1 MTTAEGIEFRSSPTS
16 SLGVEMELS
25 IVDKESRDLRSA
37 AIEILGRLRPDHPK
51 AKHELFQSTLEVIT
65 GICSTVSEAKADLR
79 ATLDEI
85 CPVVEEMDL
94 ALMCSGTH
102 PFARWHQQ
110 DVSPNDR
117 YHHLIDAMQW
127 PARRLQICGIH
138 VHVGVRSG
146 DKAIAIANALCAYI
160 PHFLAISA
168 SSPYWEGHDTG
179 LASVRSKVFESMPT
193 AGIPHQLGSWAEFEQ
208 FLATLINAKAVQSI
222 REVWW
227 DIRPHPGFGTV
238 ELRMCDG
245 LPTLR
250 EVSAVAAL
258 AQSLVEWM
266 DSLIDRGYSLPVP
279 SPWVTRENKW
289 RASRYGI
296 DADILVN
303 EQGDLQ
309 PVSEAIRQLVEDL
322 SPVARRLGCE
332 SELLILTEILRD
344 GPSYIRQ
351 RAVITNGG
359 TTTDVVDLL
368 VEELR
373 SDRPAA

>member
-1 MTTAEGIEFRSSPTS
+1 VSSAGGVEFCASQGS

-25 IVDKESRDLRSA
+25 IVDKDSRDLRSA
-37 AIEILGRLRPDHPK
+37 AIEILDRLGHDHPK

-79 ATLDEI
+79 STLDEI
-85 CPVVEEMDL
+85 CPVIEEMDL

-110 DVSPNDR
+110 DVSPKDR

-193 AGIPHQLGSWAEFEQ
+193 AGIPHQLGSWEDFEQ

-250 EVSAVAAL
+250 EVAAVAAL

-266 DSLIDRGYSLPVP
+266 DSLIDRGYSLPMP

-289 RASRYGI
+289 RAGRHGI

-309 PVSEAIRQLVEDL
+309 PVAEAIRQLVEDL

-332 SELLILTEILRD
+332 DELVTLTEILQD
-344 GPSYIRQ
+344 GPSYVRQ
-351 RAVITNGG
+351 RAVIAGGG

>member
-1 MTTAEGIEFRSSPTS
+1 MTTTFCSSQGS

-25 IVDKESRDLRSA
+25 IIDKKSRDLRSA
-37 AIEILGRLRPDHPK
+37 AIQILDRIGVDHPK
-51 AKHELFQSTLEVIT
+51 AKHELFQSQLEIIT

-85 CPVVEEMDL
+85 CPVVEDMDL

-110 DVSPNDR
+110 DVSPNER
-117 YHHLIDAMQW
+117 YHHLIEAMQW

-168 SSPYWEGHDTG
+168 SSPFWEGHDTG
-179 LASVRSKVFESMPT
+179 LASVRSKVFEAMPT
-193 AGIPHQLGSWAEFEQ
+193 AGIPHQLGSWDEFEQ
-208 FLATLINAKAVQSI
+208 FLGTLINARAVTSI

-258 AQSLVEWM
+258 AQCLVEWM
-266 DSLIDRGYSLPVP
+266 DSLIDRGYSLPFP

-289 RASRYGI
+289 RAGRHGI
-296 DADILVN
+296 DAEILVN

-309 PVSEAIRQLVEDL
+309 PVGEAIQALVEDL
-322 SPVARRLGCE
+322 SPVARRLDCE
-332 SELLILTEILRD
+332 RELLTLNEIVDD
-344 GPSYIRQ
+344 GPSYVRQ
-351 RAVITNGG
+351 RAVIAGG
-359 TTTDVVDLL
+359 GATSDVVDML

-373 SDRPAA
+373 SDRPSA